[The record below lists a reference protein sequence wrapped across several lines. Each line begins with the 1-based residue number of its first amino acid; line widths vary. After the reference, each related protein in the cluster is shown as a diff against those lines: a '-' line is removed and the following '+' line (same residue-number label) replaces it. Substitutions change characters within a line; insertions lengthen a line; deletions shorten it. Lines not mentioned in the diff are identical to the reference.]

1 MPSLLHQCRHRPLL
15 ALLIVL
21 IPATLGG
28 AVPQDVVE
36 TNNVGIDTD
45 VSILPMGDDTLPVS
59 SGTST
64 QLDANSIGDTV
75 QGTGT
80 AEGNGTP
87 TEPIVQG
94 TGTAAVPEN
103 SAPLQLEGFP
113 VRPSFENTTRIED
126 RKNYTE
132 PDAPIVASFKSSSDV
147 TTYHIEDKGIFGDL
161 PVTQIPVFFSTP
173 ANFAGSE
180 PISADNATSD
190 AIDFAM
196 PQLLEQID
204 VDSEEIAPIVKE
216 ASPVFTEALM
226 HLLGQSDMPN
236 RTENDT
242 MMSNETLT
250 KRKFKCCKGIS
261 IKKVVDTIGKVV
273 GAIPEAIKDTT
284 VAAGCSVTAQTSL
297 AGYLATYAQ
306 VKGQNPGPGI
316 PVTESHMY
324 FLFQLY
330 GYFPQTANLRLHF
343 NTRKFLGFIG
353 EYDAIT
359 FARDIFIVDDY
370 RLAPK
375 PGPADFFYE
384 RTMSKIIHEVRHSQQ
399 YRSMGSE
406 YSCVR
411 TQVSVSVL
419 QSGLLVS
426 DAAVGGGGL
435 CSRCFDG

>member
-1 MPSLLHQCRHRPLL
+1 MPSLLYQRRLRPLF
-15 ALLIVL
+15 ALFIVL

-45 VSILPMGDDTLPVS
+45 LSTLPIGDDTLPVS

-64 QLDANSIGDTV
+64 QLNANSIGDTV

-80 AEGNGTP
+80 AEGNETS

-126 RKNYTE
+126 RKNYTDR
-132 PDAPIVASFKSSSDV
+132 DAPIVASFKKSSEL
-147 TTYHIEDKGIFGDL
+147 TTYHIQDKEIF
-161 PVTQIPVFFSTP
+161 VFFSTA

-196 PQLLEQID
+196 PRILEQLD
-204 VDSEEIAPIVKE
+204 VDSKEIAPIVEE
-216 ASPVFTEALM
+216 ASPIFTEALM
-226 HLLGQSDMPN
+226 HLLGQSDMPT

-242 MMSNETLT
+242 LMSNDTLT
-250 KRKFKCCKGIS
+250 KRKSKCCKQHTR
-261 IKKVVDTIGKVV
+261 KF
-273 GAIPEAIKDTT
+273 
-284 VAAGCSVTAQTSL
+284 
-297 AGYLATYAQ
+297 
-306 VKGQNPGPGI
+306 KGQKPSPGI

-324 FLFQLY
+324 FLLQLY

-370 RLAPK
+370 RLSPK
-375 PGPADFFYE
+375 PGPSDFFFE
-384 RTMSKIIHEVRHSQQ
+384 RTMSTIIHEVRHSQQ
-399 YRSMGSE
+399 YRSIRWSIHAFGLKYLYQFCKAGFSYRMLQWE
-406 YSCVR
+406 AEAYA
-411 TQVSVSVL
+411 QDVL
-419 QSGLLVS
+419 MAKLLADRKGFTFFQYWQKRRLFS
-426 DAAVGGGGL
+426 QLGILWG
-435 CSRCFDG
+435 